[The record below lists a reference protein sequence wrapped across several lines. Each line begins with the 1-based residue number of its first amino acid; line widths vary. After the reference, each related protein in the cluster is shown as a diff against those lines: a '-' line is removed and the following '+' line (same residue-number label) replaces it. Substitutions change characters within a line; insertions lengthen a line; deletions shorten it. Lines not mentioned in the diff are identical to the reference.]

1 MTPVWVFPAYP
12 LLLAAPLGS
21 NLIGAALRTGRLS
34 TINAVPVA
42 LASVTVQ
49 GTGFLISFMVC
60 AAFLYRLMTQKLP
73 RDHQRPGV
81 FISIGPG
88 GFTCAG
94 IGEFIVLLSTIHDG
108 GIVAACLLTPFPV
121 QLGSQAPAIFPTD
134 FLAASGTPTSTV
146 AMATAAH
153 TLRLL
158 SYMVGLWLWGLS
170 VWFFLVSVGSLWKYL
185 RPESK
190 GKLRFQMTWFSFVF
204 PNTALVSL
212 RPVCS
217 CVGNCG

>member
-21 NLIGAALRTGRLS
+21 NLIGAALRAGRLS
-34 TINAVPVA
+34 AVSAVPVA

-81 FISIGPG
+81 FISIGPS

-94 IGEFIVLLSTIHDG
+94 IGSCFVLSPIRS
-108 GIVAACLLTPFPV
+108 
-121 QLGSQAPAIFPTD
+121 LG
-134 FLAASGTPTSTV
+134 
-146 AMATAAH
+146 
-153 TLRLL
+153 
-158 SYMVGLWLWGLS
+158 
-170 VWFFLVSVGSLWKYL
+170 
-185 RPESK
+185 
-190 GKLRFQMTWFSFVF
+190 
-204 PNTALVSL
+204 
-212 RPVCS
+212 
-217 CVGNCG
+217 